1 MIKYAIPDYI
11 LLTGSNYLLFL
22 LHKFDQR
29 MLDRSFHYVL
39 ELSIQPPGTNKIVTA
54 VTRVWYPA
62 LAGMVIPFFVVTKS
76 DRWVSSV
83 YSGLHSQEDHMT
95 GIYVQKRSN
104 LYKLL

>member
-1 MIKYAIPDYI
+1 VLVIKYAIPDYI

-54 VTRVWYPA
+54 VTRV
-62 LAGMVIPFFVVTKS
+62 
-76 DRWVSSV
+76 
-83 YSGLHSQEDHMT
+83 
-95 GIYVQKRSN
+95 
-104 LYKLL
+104 